1 MTDSITLTGA
11 NAEPVDGAV
20 GDQVRVTITGKIV
33 HQSIHEPV
41 PFNPVIG
48 SISKKPK
55 GKTEREVRLDVVDV
69 EDCESMGDE
78 TAASDEGAA
87 DESGMPEAI
96 GMIAGKV
103 K

>member
-1 MTDSITLTGA
+1 MMTDSITLTGA

-20 GDQVRVTITGKIV
+20 GDRVRVTITGKIV

-69 EDCESMGDE
+69 EDCEGMGDE
-78 TAASDEGAA
+78 TTPDKGAA

-96 GMIAGKV
+96 GMIAGKI